1 MSGGHFESLTA
12 VNIYEVQN
20 SIVSAQVIPER
31 KKTFV
36 YHGRTLHPVLLR
48 QAGIVFMKEETS

>member
-12 VNIYEVQN
+12 VNMYEVQN

-31 KKTFV
+31 KKAFV
-36 YHGRTLHPVLLR
+36 YHGRTLHPVLLQ
-48 QAGIVFMKEETS
+48 QAGIVFVKEETS